1 MTSPTASCLAIAV
14 LALLPACGGGGS
26 NPPTSPT
33 GPVAGCATEAVA
45 NEGWAH
51 VAEGGAVSHRHNP
64 PASGQHYPV
73 WARYLEHAVPVAR
86 GYWVHNLE
94 HGGIVFLYRPG
105 APAATVDALRAA
117 YRALPN
123 DPACGHK
130 RALFAADPDLP
141 GETAVVAADF
151 VLQAGCTDS
160 GAVRAFVDAHLAR
173 GPEQVCQDG
182 TRP

>member
-1 MTSPTASCLAIAV
+1 MTLRGRHLLLITSV
-14 LALLPACGGGGS
+14 ALLPSCGGGGS
-26 NPPTSPT
+26 DTPTTPAT
-33 GPVAGCATEAVA
+33 PVAGCATEAVA
-45 NEGWAH
+45 NEGWTH
-51 VAEGGAVSHRHNP
+51 VSEGSPITYRHNP
-64 PASGQHYPV
+64 PASGNHYPV
-73 WARYLEHAVPVAR
+73 WARYEEHAVPVAR

-94 HGGIVFLYRPG
+94 HGGIVFLYKPG
-105 APAATVDALRAA
+105 TPAATVDALRAA

-130 RALFAADPDLP
+130 RALLAADPDLP

-151 VLQAGCTDS
+151 VLQSGCTDG
-160 GAVRAFVDAHLAR
+160 GAIRTFVNTHIGR